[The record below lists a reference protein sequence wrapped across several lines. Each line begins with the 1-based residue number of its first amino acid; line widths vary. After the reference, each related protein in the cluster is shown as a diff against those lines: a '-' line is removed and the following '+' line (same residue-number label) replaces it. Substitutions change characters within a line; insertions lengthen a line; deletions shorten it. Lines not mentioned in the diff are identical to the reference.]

1 MASPETL
8 SESARAVRQQDRD
21 RFATALFAPADRR
34 EALFVLYAFNLEIA
48 RARELVREPM
58 LGRIRLQWWR
68 DSLDKVYAGAD
79 AGAPLADALAKVI
92 TRHDLPRAEFEAL
105 LEAREADM
113 ESDPPADLAALEAYA
128 EGTSAT
134 LTRLAARVLGG
145 DGEAVM
151 AAARHVGIAW
161 ALTGLL
167 RAVPFHAAQGRLY
180 LPGALLDRH
189 GVGADQ
195 VLAGKGGE
203 GLAAV
208 GGAIAEAARGH
219 LAAARR
225 SRRGISK
232 SVIPALLT
240 APLADAYLRGLDR
253 AGGNLFDGNWSTP
266 RPRPLALVW
275 AMTTG
280 RF

>member
-1 MASPETL
+1 MPAVNSL
-8 SESARAVRQQDRD
+8 SESARAVRLQDRD

-34 EALFVLYAFNLEIA
+34 EALYVLYAFNIEIA

-79 AGAPLADALAKVI
+79 GGSPLAQALAEII
-92 TRHDLPRAEFEAL
+92 TRHALPRDEFERL

-113 ESDPPADLAALEAYA
+113 DSDPPADLAALEAYA
-128 EGTSAT
+128 EGSSST
-134 LTRLAARVLGG
+134 LTRLAMTVLGG
-145 DGEAVM
+145 EGEAAM

-180 LPGALLDRH
+180 LPAALLARH
-189 GVGADQ
+189 GVGTSQ
-195 VLAGKGGE
+195 VLAGKGGA
-203 GLAAV
+203 GLTAV
-208 GGAIAEAARGH
+208 GRDIAEAARGH

-225 SRRGISK
+225 YRRA
-232 SVIPALLT
+232 VPRAVLPALLT
-240 APLADAYLRGLDR
+240 APLADAYLRGLDHS
-253 AGGNLFDGNWSTP
+253 GGNLFDQGWSAP
-266 RPRPLALVW
+266 RPRGLALVW
-275 AMTTG
+275 AVATG